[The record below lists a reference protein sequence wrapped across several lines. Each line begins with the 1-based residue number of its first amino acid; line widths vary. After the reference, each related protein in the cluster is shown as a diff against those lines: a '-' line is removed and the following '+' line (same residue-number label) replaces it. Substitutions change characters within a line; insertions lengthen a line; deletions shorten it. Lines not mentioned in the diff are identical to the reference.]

1 MALPLLLMYVVQ
13 VLLDLAV
20 VIALVV
26 ALVSIAGIIKD
37 FLVENLVD
45 ILVDMPDFGYSFQDG
60 RETGGVLFDM
70 YKRQRD
76 MVVWPMIL
84 AGSLAWLV
92 TGRFGHRVRAA
103 LLPES
108 MRPVTDGVHPLMRPQ
123 AGFVERGGDTPHALV
138 SFGRDHNPG
147 MGWFG
152 GWLASLPSKS
162 LLFLALLFVLPP
174 VWDAAVDGSAWAAN
188 RILNP
193 VYSGDG
199 EYPCPRGWYVNG
211 ALDTSNPELLEHH
224 GSVRWLLA
232 QDKTG
237 ELDAMCRPELR
248 VRYLLEQWAGET
260 KAIPPPVDGGS
271 LWEILGSMGENAG
284 DWMIRGAGEF
294 FVNVVLGVIKAQAVV
309 MSGTAMIVSNM
320 VVDIGVATMIVF
332 APIYFLLMLVPWKH
346 IGGGRVLDTIRTY
359 GPATLAAAVIY
370 PIEVA
375 VLFAVASDLMV
386 SLLLSEYGNDL
397 LAVWLFGTA
406 ITSMVVAVPIVSLG
420 AFAQVAETVTGK
432 FTALIQTA
440 QGGVGAAAGAM
451 GMRGGGVVGGA
462 MGKMGGAGAAGGA
475 TGRAASGVPK
485 K

>member
-1 MALPLLLMYVVQ
+1 MALPLLLMYAAQ
-13 VLLDLAV
+13 ILLDLAV

-37 FLVENLVD
+37 FLAENLVD

-76 MVVWPMIL
+76 MAVWPMIL

-103 LLPES
+103 LLPERV
-108 MRPVTDGVHPLMRPQ
+108 RPVTDGVHPLMRPQ
-123 AGFVERGGDTPHALV
+123 AGFVERDGDAPHALV
-138 SFGRDHNPG
+138 SFGRDHDPG
-147 MGWFG
+147 TGRFG

-174 VWDAAVDGSAWAAN
+174 VWDAAMEGSAWAAN

-199 EYPCPRGWYVNG
+199 EYPCPREWYVNG
-211 ALDTSNPELLEHH
+211 ALDASNPELLAHH

-248 VRYLLEQWAGET
+248 VRYLLEQWGGQT

-271 LWEILGSMGENAG
+271 LWEILGSMGGNAG
-284 DWMIRGAGEF
+284 DWMVRGAGEF
-294 FVNVVLGVIKAQAVV
+294 FVNIILGVIKAQAVV
-309 MSGTAMIVSNM
+309 VSGTAAIISNM

-332 APIYFLLMLVPWKH
+332 APVYFLLLLVPWRH

-359 GPATLAAAVIY
+359 GPATLAAAVVY

-375 VLFAVASDLMV
+375 VLFAISSDLMV

-406 ITSMVVAVPIVSLG
+406 IMSMVVAVPIVSLG
-420 AFAQVAETVTGK
+420 AFAQITETVTGK

-440 QGGVGAAAGAM
+440 QGGAGAAAGAM
-451 GMRGGGVVGGA
+451 GMRWGGA
-462 MGKMGGAGAAGGA
+462 MGRMCGGGAAGGA
-475 TGRAASGVPK
+475 TGKAASGVPK

>member
-1 MALPLLLMYVVQ
+1 MVLLLGVAQ
-13 VLLDLAV
+13 ILLDLAV
-20 VIALVV
+20 IIALIV

-37 FLVENLVD
+37 FLVENMVD
-45 ILVDMPDFGYSFQDG
+45 ILVDMPRFGYSFQDG

-76 MVVWPMIL
+76 MVVWPMVL

-103 LLPES
+103 VLPERV
-108 MRPVTDGVHPLMRPQ
+108 RPVTNGVHPLMRPP
-123 AGFVERGGDTPHALV
+123 AGFVERDGRTPHALV

-162 LLFLALLFVLPP
+162 LLCMVLVFALPP
-174 VWDAAVDGSAWAAN
+174 LWDAAVDGSGWVAGV
-188 RILNP
+188 ILNP
-193 VYSGDG
+193 VYSGDPA
-199 EYPCPRGWYVNG
+199 YPCPRGWYSDG
-211 ALDTSNPELLEHH
+211 ALDTSNPDLLAHH
-224 GSVRWLLA
+224 VSVRWLLM
-232 QDKTG
+232 QDPTG

-248 VRYLLEQWAGET
+248 VRYMLEQWGGQT
-260 KAIPPPVDGGS
+260 KAIPPPLDHSGS
-271 LWEILGSMGENAG
+271 FWDLLASMGDNAG
-284 DWMIRGAGEF
+284 DWMVRGAGEF
-294 FVNVVLGVIKAQAVV
+294 FVNIVLGVIKAQAVI

-320 VVDIGVATMIVF
+320 VVDIGVVTMIVF
-332 APIYFLLMLVPWKH
+332 APIYFLLLLAPWEH
-346 IGGGRVLDTIRTY
+346 VGGGRVLNAIRVY

-375 VLFAVASDLMV
+375 VLFAVSSDLMV
-386 SLLLSEYGNDL
+386 ALLLSEYGNDL
-397 LAVWLFGTA
+397 LVVWLFGTA
-406 ITSMVVAVPIVSLG
+406 IMSMVVAMPIVSLG

-432 FTALIQTA
+432 FTSMIQTA

-462 MGKMGGAGAAGGA
+462 MGGVTGARGAGGAGGAAKGA
-475 TGRAASGVPK
+475 AK
-485 K
+485 